1 MYIKNGR
8 NLEVAKDLL
17 KQYMSMKLSP
27 DDPSRAEAAKL
38 LKQAQ
43 GS

>member
-1 MYIKNGR
+1 
-8 NLEVAKDLL
+8 
-17 KQYMSMKLSP
+17 MSMKLSP